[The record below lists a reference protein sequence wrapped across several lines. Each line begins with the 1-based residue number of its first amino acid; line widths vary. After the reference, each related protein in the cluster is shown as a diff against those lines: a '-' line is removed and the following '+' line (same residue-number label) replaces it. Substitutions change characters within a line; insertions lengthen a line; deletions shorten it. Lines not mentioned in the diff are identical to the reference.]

1 MRWNFRL
8 RTLVIVVAVTSLP
21 LGYAAVT
28 WQNGEFEFQYSY
40 ATLAT
45 IYQKLAKVARYE
57 IEYYE
62 PHAELGHSCPV
73 CVQWHRP
80 VRDLIDASQRD
91 LLESERNFRWY
102 LRLAGPK
109 FSSSFDRGG

>member
-8 RTLVIVVAVTSLP
+8 RTLLIVVAVTSLP

-28 WQNGEFEFQYSY
+28 WQNGGFAIQYDY

-45 IYQKLAKVARYE
+45 IHEKLARVARYE
-57 IEYYE
+57 VEYYE
-62 PHAELGHSCPV
+62 PHADPTHSCPV
-73 CVQWHRP
+73 CFKWRRP
-80 VRDLIDASQRD
+80 VSDLIDASQRD
-91 LLESERNFRWY
+91 LLENERNFRWY

-109 FSSSFDRGG
+109 YYSSFDRGG